1 MLFAPASYHGRDA
14 PLGAPETGK
23 GGAAMELLG
32 IFHKKTFMEAR
43 GVCEAPYIEKGGH
56 ALSARDAATSGG
68 VMACALGRMRNAA
81 ALAEELGL
89 MREERSLARIV
100 LAAYARWGEDYIE
113 HIEGPVLTAVLD
125 RDADALILC
134 RDRMGERRVFYT
146 AQDGCVAFAD
156 HPDMLLE
163 AGCLRPVVDMD
174 GLRELFGL
182 GPARTPGKTPWRG
195 MYALEP
201 GCALVARA
209 ENARVRRYFRLEAR
223 EHEDG
228 AAATVETV
236 RMMIERAV
244 DDIAPLRPAA
254 MLSGGIDSTLLT
266 ALLRKRMEPVRS
278 FSVDYE
284 GNDRHFRANAFQ
296 PARDAPYIALA
307 VERIGCKHTAVELKQ
322 ASLAQ
327 ALEEAVDA
335 RGFPGM
341 ADVDSSLLLF
351 ARKIAPQARFA
362 LSGECGDEVF
372 GGYPWFRDAHS
383 ISGESFPWSGSLELR
398 AGILKRRVREKL
410 DIRNYVRGA
419 LSDAISRVEHLPHES
434 AEGRCLRT
442 MQHMCFAFFMANLQ
456 ERALAM
462 CEHSHLGVL
471 TPFADERLVQ
481 YVYNVPWEMKFMGGR
496 EKGLLREAAGA
507 LLPESLRYRRKSPY
521 PKTCDPAYARI
532 VCGMVQGMLAEK
544 KSPILQLVDARALE
558 KLAASDLSPAQTPW
572 FGQLM
577 AGPQMLAY
585 LWQVNAWLAA
595 RHAEVAL

>member
-1 MLFAPASYHGRDA
+1 
-14 PLGAPETGK
+14 
-23 GGAAMELLG
+23 
-32 IFHKKTFMEAR
+32 MEAR

-68 VMACALGRMRNAA
+68 VIACALGRMRNAA

-146 AQDGCVAFAD
+146 ASDGCVAFAD

-201 GCALVARA
+201 GCALVARG

-266 ALLRKRMEPVRS
+266 ALLRQRMEPVRS

-307 VERIGCKHTAVELKQ
+307 VERIGCEHTAVELKQ

-351 ARKIAPQARFA
+351 ARRIAPQARFA

-383 ISGESFPWSGSLELR
+383 LNGGSFPWSGSLELR
-398 AGILKRRVREKL
+398 AGVLKRRVREKL
-410 DIRNYVRGA
+410 DIRDYVRGA
-419 LSDAISRVEHLPHES
+419 LSEAVSRVEHLPHES

-442 MQHMCFAFFMANLQ
+442 MQHMCFEFFMANLQ
-456 ERALAM
+456 ERALSM
-462 CEHSHLGVL
+462 CEHSHMGVL

>member
-1 MLFAPASYHGRDA
+1 
-14 PLGAPETGK
+14 
-23 GGAAMELLG
+23 MELLG

-81 ALAEELGL
+81 KLAEELGL

-163 AGCLRPVVDMD
+163 AGCLRPVVDID

-182 GPARTPGKTPWRG
+182 GPARTPGKTPWRD

-201 GCALVARA
+201 GCALVARG
-209 ENARVRRYFRLEAR
+209 ESARVRRYFRLEAR
-223 EHEDG
+223 EHEDD

-236 RMMIERAV
+236 RMMLERAV

-266 ALLRKRMEPVRS
+266 ALLRQRMEPVRT

-307 VERIGCKHTAVELKQ
+307 VERIGCQHTAVELTQ

-398 AGILKRRVREKL
+398 AGILRRRVREKL
-410 DIRNYVRGA
+410 DIREYVRGA
-419 LSDAISRVEHLPHES
+419 LSEAISRVEHLPHES

>member
-1 MLFAPASYHGRDA
+1 
-14 PLGAPETGK
+14 
-23 GGAAMELLG
+23 MELLG

-163 AGCLRPVVDMD
+163 AGCLRPVVDID

-201 GCALVARA
+201 GCALVARG

-223 EHEDG
+223 EHEDD

-266 ALLRKRMEPVRS
+266 ALLRQRMEPVRT

-284 GNDRHFRANAFQ
+284 GNDHHFRANAFQ

-307 VERIGCKHTAVELKQ
+307 VERIGCQHTAVELTQ

-398 AGILKRRVREKL
+398 AGVLKRRVREKL

-442 MQHMCFAFFMANLQ
+442 MQHMCFEFFMANLQ

-462 CEHSHLGVL
+462 CEHSHMGVL

>member
-1 MLFAPASYHGRDA
+1 
-14 PLGAPETGK
+14 
-23 GGAAMELLG
+23 MELLG

-81 ALAEELGL
+81 KLAEELGL

-163 AGCLRPVVDMD
+163 AGCLRPVVDID

-201 GCALVARA
+201 GCALVARG
-209 ENARVRRYFRLEAR
+209 ESARVRRYFRLEAR
-223 EHEDG
+223 EHEDD
-228 AAATVETV
+228 AASTVETV

-266 ALLRKRMEPVRS
+266 ALLRQRMEPVRS

-307 VERIGCKHTAVELKQ
+307 VERIGCQHTAVELTQ

-398 AGILKRRVREKL
+398 AGVLRRRVREKL

-419 LSDAISRVEHLPHES
+419 LSEAVSRVEHLPHES

>member
-1 MLFAPASYHGRDA
+1 
-14 PLGAPETGK
+14 
-23 GGAAMELLG
+23 MELLG
-32 IFHKKTFMEAR
+32 IFHKKTWMEAR

-81 ALAEELGL
+81 KLAEELGL

-182 GPARTPGKTPWRG
+182 GPARTPGKTPWRD

-201 GCALVARA
+201 GCALVARG
-209 ENARVRRYFRLEAR
+209 ESARVRRYFRLEAR

-266 ALLRKRMEPVRS
+266 ALLRQRMEPVRS

-284 GNDRHFRANAFQ
+284 GNDHHFRANAFQ

-307 VERIGCKHTAVELKQ
+307 VERIGCQHTAVELTQ

-398 AGILKRRVREKL
+398 AGILRRRVREKL

-419 LSDAISRVEHLPHES
+419 LSEAISRVEHLPHES

>member
-1 MLFAPASYHGRDA
+1 
-14 PLGAPETGK
+14 
-23 GGAAMELLG
+23 MELLG

-81 ALAEELGL
+81 ALAEELEL

-146 AQDGCVAFAD
+146 ASDGCVAFAD

-163 AGCLRPVVDMD
+163 AGCLRPVVDID

-182 GPARTPGKTPWRG
+182 GPARTPGKTPWRD

-201 GCALVARA
+201 GCALVARG
-209 ENARVRRYFRLEAR
+209 ENARVRCYFRLEAR

-266 ALLRKRMEPVRS
+266 ALLRQRMEPVRS

-351 ARKIAPQARFA
+351 ARRIAPQARFA

-383 ISGESFPWSGSLELR
+383 LNGESFPWSGSLELR
-398 AGILKRRVREKL
+398 AGVLRRRVREKL
-410 DIRNYVRGA
+410 DIRDYVRGA
-419 LSDAISRVEHLPHES
+419 LSEAVSRVEHLPHES

-442 MQHMCFAFFMANLQ
+442 MQHMCFEFFMANLQ
-456 ERALAM
+456 ERALSM
-462 CEHSHLGVL
+462 CEHSHMGVL

-585 LWQVNAWLAA
+585 LWQVNAWLAG

>member
-1 MLFAPASYHGRDA
+1 
-14 PLGAPETGK
+14 
-23 GGAAMELLG
+23 MELLG

-81 ALAEELGL
+81 KLAEELGL

-146 AQDGCVAFAD
+146 ASDGCVAFAD

-201 GCALVARA
+201 GCALVARG
-209 ENARVRRYFRLEAR
+209 ESARVRRYFRLEAR
-223 EHEDG
+223 EHEDD
-228 AAATVETV
+228 AASTVETV

-266 ALLRKRMEPVRS
+266 ALLRQRMEPVRS

-307 VERIGCKHTAVELKQ
+307 VERIGCQHTAVELTQ

-410 DIRNYVRGA
+410 DIREYVRGA
-419 LSDAISRVEHLPHES
+419 LSEAVSRVEHLPHES

>member
-1 MLFAPASYHGRDA
+1 
-14 PLGAPETGK
+14 
-23 GGAAMELLG
+23 MELLG
-32 IFHKKTFMEAR
+32 IFHKKTWMEAR

-68 VMACALGRMRNAA
+68 VMACAFGRMRNAA
-81 ALAEELGL
+81 KLAEELGL

-182 GPARTPGKTPWRG
+182 GPARTPGKTPWRD

-201 GCALVARA
+201 GCALVARG
-209 ENARVRRYFRLEAR
+209 ESARVRRYFRLEAR

-266 ALLRKRMEPVRS
+266 ALLRQRMEPVRS

-284 GNDRHFRANAFQ
+284 GNDHHFRANAFQ

-307 VERIGCKHTAVELKQ
+307 VERIGCQHTAVELTQ

-398 AGILKRRVREKL
+398 AGILRRRVREKL

-419 LSDAISRVEHLPHES
+419 LSEAISRVEHLPHES

-585 LWQVNAWLAA
+585 LWQVNAWLAD
-595 RHAEVAL
+595 RHAEIAL

>member
-1 MLFAPASYHGRDA
+1 
-14 PLGAPETGK
+14 
-23 GGAAMELLG
+23 MELLG

-81 ALAEELGL
+81 KLAEKLGL

-163 AGCLRPVVDMD
+163 AGCLRPVVDID

-201 GCALVARA
+201 GCVLVARG
-209 ENARVRRYFRLEAR
+209 ESARVRRYFRLEAR
-223 EHEDG
+223 EHEDD
-228 AAATVETV
+228 AASTVETV

-307 VERIGCKHTAVELKQ
+307 VERIGCEHTAVELTQ

-351 ARKIAPQARFA
+351 ARRIAPQARFA

-398 AGILKRRVREKL
+398 AGVLRRRVREKL

-419 LSDAISRVEHLPHES
+419 LSEAISRVEHLPHES

>member
-1 MLFAPASYHGRDA
+1 
-14 PLGAPETGK
+14 
-23 GGAAMELLG
+23 MELLG

-81 ALAEELGL
+81 KLAEELGL

-163 AGCLRPVVDMD
+163 AGCLRPVVDID

-182 GPARTPGKTPWRG
+182 GPARTPGKTPWRD

-201 GCALVARA
+201 GCALVARG
-209 ENARVRRYFRLEAR
+209 ESARVRRYFRLEAR

-266 ALLRKRMEPVRS
+266 ALLRQRMEPVRS

-284 GNDRHFRANAFQ
+284 GNDHHFRANAFQ

-307 VERIGCKHTAVELKQ
+307 VERIGCQHTAVELTQ

-398 AGILKRRVREKL
+398 AGILRRRVREKL

-419 LSDAISRVEHLPHES
+419 LSEAISRVEHLPHES

>member
-1 MLFAPASYHGRDA
+1 
-14 PLGAPETGK
+14 
-23 GGAAMELLG
+23 MELLG

-81 ALAEELGL
+81 KLAEELGL

-201 GCALVARA
+201 GCALVARG
-209 ENARVRRYFRLEAR
+209 ESARVRRYFRLEAR

-307 VERIGCKHTAVELKQ
+307 VERIGCEHTAVELTQ

-410 DIRNYVRGA
+410 DIREYVRGA
-419 LSDAISRVEHLPHES
+419 LSEAVSRVEHLPHES

>member
-1 MLFAPASYHGRDA
+1 
-14 PLGAPETGK
+14 
-23 GGAAMELLG
+23 MELLG

-81 ALAEELGL
+81 KLAEKLGL

-163 AGCLRPVVDMD
+163 AGCLRPVVDID

-201 GCALVARA
+201 GCALVARG
-209 ENARVRRYFRLEAR
+209 ESARVRRYFRLEAR
-223 EHEDG
+223 EHEDD

-266 ALLRKRMEPVRS
+266 ALLRQRMEPVRS

-284 GNDRHFRANAFQ
+284 GNDHHFRANAFQ

-307 VERIGCKHTAVELKQ
+307 VERIGCQHTAVELTQ

-398 AGILKRRVREKL
+398 AGILRRRVREKL
-410 DIRNYVRGA
+410 DIREYVRGA
-419 LSDAISRVEHLPHES
+419 LSEAISRVEHLPHES

>member
-1 MLFAPASYHGRDA
+1 
-14 PLGAPETGK
+14 
-23 GGAAMELLG
+23 MELLG

-81 ALAEELGL
+81 KLAEELGL

-146 AQDGCVAFAD
+146 ASDGYVAFAD

-163 AGCLRPVVDMD
+163 AGCLRPVVDID

-201 GCALVARA
+201 GCALVARG
-209 ENARVRRYFRLEAR
+209 ESARVRRYFRLEAR
-223 EHEDG
+223 EHEDD

-266 ALLRKRMEPVRS
+266 ALLRQRMEPVRS

-307 VERIGCKHTAVELKQ
+307 VERIGCQHTAVELTQ

-351 ARKIAPQARFA
+351 ARRIAPQARFA

-410 DIRNYVRGA
+410 DIREYVRGA
-419 LSDAISRVEHLPHES
+419 LSEAVSRVEHLPHES

-442 MQHMCFAFFMANLQ
+442 MQHMCFEFFMANLQ

>member
-1 MLFAPASYHGRDA
+1 
-14 PLGAPETGK
+14 
-23 GGAAMELLG
+23 MELLG

-81 ALAEELGL
+81 KLAEELGL

-163 AGCLRPVVDMD
+163 AGCLRPVVDID

-201 GCALVARA
+201 GCALVARG

-266 ALLRKRMEPVRS
+266 ALLRQRMEPVRS

-307 VERIGCKHTAVELKQ
+307 VERIGCQHTAVELTQ

-351 ARKIAPQARFA
+351 ARRIAPQARFA

-398 AGILKRRVREKL
+398 AGVLKRRVREKL
-410 DIRNYVRGA
+410 DIREYVRGA
-419 LSDAISRVEHLPHES
+419 LSEAVSRVEHLPHES

-442 MQHMCFAFFMANLQ
+442 MQHMCFEFFMANLQ
-456 ERALAM
+456 ERALSM
-462 CEHSHLGVL
+462 CEHSHMGVL

>member
-1 MLFAPASYHGRDA
+1 
-14 PLGAPETGK
+14 
-23 GGAAMELLG
+23 MELLG

-81 ALAEELGL
+81 KLAAELGL

-146 AQDGCVAFAD
+146 ASDGCVAFAD

-163 AGCLRPVVDMD
+163 AGCLRPVVDID

-182 GPARTPGKTPWRG
+182 GPARTPGKTPWRD

-201 GCALVARA
+201 GCALVARG
-209 ENARVRRYFRLEAR
+209 ESARVRRYFRLEAR
-223 EHEDG
+223 EHEDD
-228 AAATVETV
+228 AASTVETV

-307 VERIGCKHTAVELKQ
+307 VERIGCQHTAVELTQ

-351 ARKIAPQARFA
+351 ARRIAPQARFA

-410 DIRNYVRGA
+410 DIREYVRGA
-419 LSDAISRVEHLPHES
+419 LSEAVSRVEHLPHES

-442 MQHMCFAFFMANLQ
+442 MQHMCFEFFMANLQ

-507 LLPESLRYRRKSPY
+507 LLPEALRYRKKSPY

>member
-1 MLFAPASYHGRDA
+1 
-14 PLGAPETGK
+14 
-23 GGAAMELLG
+23 MELLG
-32 IFHKKTFMEAR
+32 IFHKKTWMEAR

-68 VMACALGRMRNAA
+68 VMACALGRMRNAT

-163 AGCLRPVVDMD
+163 AGCLRPVVDIE

-182 GPARTPGKTPWRG
+182 GPARTPGKTPWRD

-201 GCALVARA
+201 GCALVARG

-266 ALLRKRMEPVRS
+266 ALLRQRMEPVRS

-307 VERIGCKHTAVELKQ
+307 VERIGCKHTAVELTQ

-351 ARKIAPQARFA
+351 ARRIAPQARFA
-362 LSGECGDEVF
+362 LLGECGDEVF

-383 ISGESFPWSGSLELR
+383 ISGDSFPWSGSLELR
-398 AGILKRRVREKL
+398 AGVLKRRVREKL
-410 DIRNYVRGA
+410 DIREYVRGA
-419 LSDAISRVEHLPHES
+419 LSEAVSRVEHLPHES

>member
-1 MLFAPASYHGRDA
+1 
-14 PLGAPETGK
+14 
-23 GGAAMELLG
+23 MELLG

-43 GVCEAPYIEKGGH
+43 GVCDAPYIEKGGH
-56 ALSARDAATSGG
+56 ALAARDAATGGG

-163 AGCLRPVVDMD
+163 AGCLRPVVDID

-201 GCALVARA
+201 GCALVARG

-223 EHEDG
+223 EHEDD

-307 VERIGCKHTAVELKQ
+307 VERIGCQHTAVELTQ

-383 ISGESFPWSGSLELR
+383 LNADAFPWSGSVELR
-398 AGILKRRVREKL
+398 AGVLKRRVREKL
-410 DIRNYVRGA
+410 DIRGYVRET
-419 LSDAISRVEHLPHES
+419 LSEAVARVEHLPHES
-434 AEGRCLRT
+434 ADGRCLRT
-442 MQHMCFAFFMANLQ
+442 MQHMCFEFFMANLQ

>member
-1 MLFAPASYHGRDA
+1 
-14 PLGAPETGK
+14 
-23 GGAAMELLG
+23 MELLG

-81 ALAEELGL
+81 KLAEELGL

-146 AQDGCVAFAD
+146 VQDGCVAFAD

-201 GCALVARA
+201 GCALVARG
-209 ENARVRRYFRLEAR
+209 ESARVRRYFRLEAR
-223 EHEDG
+223 EHEDD
-228 AAATVETV
+228 AASTVETV

-307 VERIGCKHTAVELKQ
+307 VERIGCQHTAVELTQ

-398 AGILKRRVREKL
+398 AGVLRRRVREKL

-419 LSDAISRVEHLPHES
+419 LSEAVSRVEHLPHES

-462 CEHSHLGVL
+462 CEHSHLEVL

>member
-1 MLFAPASYHGRDA
+1 
-14 PLGAPETGK
+14 
-23 GGAAMELLG
+23 MELLG

-43 GVCEAPYIEKGGH
+43 GVCEAPYIEKGSH

-163 AGCLRPVVDMD
+163 AGCLRPVVDID

-201 GCALVARA
+201 GCALVARG
-209 ENARVRRYFRLEAR
+209 ESARVRRYFRLEAR

-228 AAATVETV
+228 AVATVETV

-266 ALLRKRMEPVRS
+266 ALLRQRMEPVRS

-307 VERIGCKHTAVELKQ
+307 VERIGCEHTAVELTQ

-398 AGILKRRVREKL
+398 AGVLRRRVREKL
-410 DIRNYVRGA
+410 DIREYVRGA
-419 LSDAISRVEHLPHES
+419 LSEAISRVEHLPHES

>member
-1 MLFAPASYHGRDA
+1 
-14 PLGAPETGK
+14 
-23 GGAAMELLG
+23 MELLG
-32 IFHKKTFMEAR
+32 IFHKKTWMEAR

-56 ALSARDAATSGG
+56 ALAARDAATSGG

-81 ALAEELGL
+81 KLAEELGL

-163 AGCLRPVVDMD
+163 AGCLRPVVDID

-201 GCALVARA
+201 GCALVARG
-209 ENARVRRYFRLEAR
+209 ESARVRRYFRLEAR
-223 EHEDG
+223 EHEDD
-228 AAATVETV
+228 AASTVETV

-244 DDIAPLRPAA
+244 DDVAPLRPAA

-307 VERIGCKHTAVELKQ
+307 VERIGCQHTAVELTQ

-383 ISGESFPWSGSLELR
+383 LNGGSFPWSGSLELR
-398 AGILKRRVREKL
+398 AGVLKRRVREKL

-442 MQHMCFAFFMANLQ
+442 MQHMCFEFFMANLQ
-456 ERALAM
+456 ERALSM
-462 CEHSHLGVL
+462 CEHSHMGVL

-585 LWQVNAWLAA
+585 LWQVNAWLAG

>member
-1 MLFAPASYHGRDA
+1 
-14 PLGAPETGK
+14 
-23 GGAAMELLG
+23 
-32 IFHKKTFMEAR
+32 MEAR

-81 ALAEELGL
+81 ALTEELEL

-146 AQDGCVAFAD
+146 ASDGCVAFAD

-163 AGCLRPVVDMD
+163 AGCLRPVVDME

-182 GPARTPGKTPWRG
+182 GPARTPGKTPWRD

-201 GCALVARA
+201 GCALVARG
-209 ENARVRRYFRLEAR
+209 ENVRVRRYFRLEAR

-266 ALLRKRMEPVRS
+266 ALLRQRMEPVRS

-398 AGILKRRVREKL
+398 AGVLKRRVREKL
-410 DIRNYVRGA
+410 DIRDYVRGA
-419 LSDAISRVEHLPHES
+419 LSEAVSRVEHLPHES

-442 MQHMCFAFFMANLQ
+442 MQHMCFEFFMANLQ
-456 ERALAM
+456 ERALSM
-462 CEHSHLGVL
+462 CEHSHMGVL

-558 KLAASDLSPAQTPW
+558 KLAASDLSPAQTAW

>member
-1 MLFAPASYHGRDA
+1 
-14 PLGAPETGK
+14 
-23 GGAAMELLG
+23 MELLG

-81 ALAEELGL
+81 KLAEKLGL

-146 AQDGCVAFAD
+146 ASDGCVAFAD

-163 AGCLRPVVDMD
+163 AGCLRPVVDID

-201 GCALVARA
+201 GCALVARG
-209 ENARVRRYFRLEAR
+209 ESARVRRYFRLEAR

-228 AAATVETV
+228 AASTVETV

-266 ALLRKRMEPVRS
+266 ALLRQRMEPVRS

-307 VERIGCKHTAVELKQ
+307 VERIGCEHTAVELTQ

-398 AGILKRRVREKL
+398 AGVLRRRVREKL

-419 LSDAISRVEHLPHES
+419 LSEAVSRVEHLPHES

-532 VCGMVQGMLAEK
+532 VCGMVQAMLAEK

>member
-1 MLFAPASYHGRDA
+1 
-14 PLGAPETGK
+14 
-23 GGAAMELLG
+23 MELLG

-81 ALAEELGL
+81 KLAEELGL

-201 GCALVARA
+201 GCALVARG

-266 ALLRKRMEPVRS
+266 ALLRQRMEPVRS

-307 VERIGCKHTAVELKQ
+307 VERIGCQHTAVELTQ

-398 AGILKRRVREKL
+398 AGVLRRRVREKL
-410 DIRNYVRGA
+410 DIREYVRGA
-419 LSDAISRVEHLPHES
+419 LSEAISRVEHLPHES

>member
-1 MLFAPASYHGRDA
+1 
-14 PLGAPETGK
+14 
-23 GGAAMELLG
+23 MELLG
-32 IFHKKTFMEAR
+32 IFHKKTWMEAR

-163 AGCLRPVVDMD
+163 AGCLRPVVDID

-182 GPARTPGKTPWRG
+182 GPARTPGKTPWRD

-201 GCALVARA
+201 GCALVARG
-209 ENARVRRYFRLEAR
+209 ESARVRRYFRLEAR
-223 EHEDG
+223 EHEDD

-266 ALLRKRMEPVRS
+266 ALLRQRMEPVRS

-307 VERIGCKHTAVELKQ
+307 VERIGCQHTAVELTQ

-398 AGILKRRVREKL
+398 AGVLKRRVREKL
-410 DIRNYVRGA
+410 DIREYVRGA
-419 LSDAISRVEHLPHES
+419 LSEAISRVEHLPHES

>member
-1 MLFAPASYHGRDA
+1 
-14 PLGAPETGK
+14 
-23 GGAAMELLG
+23 MELLG
-32 IFHKKTFMEAR
+32 IFHKKTWMEAR

-68 VMACALGRMRNAA
+68 VMACAFGRMRNAA
-81 ALAEELGL
+81 KLAEELGL

-182 GPARTPGKTPWRG
+182 GPARTPGKTPWRD

-201 GCALVARA
+201 GCALVARG
-209 ENARVRRYFRLEAR
+209 ESARVRRYFRLEAR

-266 ALLRKRMEPVRS
+266 ALLRQRMEPVRS

-284 GNDRHFRANAFQ
+284 GNDHHFRANAFQ

-307 VERIGCKHTAVELKQ
+307 VERIGCQHTAVELTQ

-398 AGILKRRVREKL
+398 AGILRRRVREKL

-419 LSDAISRVEHLPHES
+419 LSEAISRVEHLPHES